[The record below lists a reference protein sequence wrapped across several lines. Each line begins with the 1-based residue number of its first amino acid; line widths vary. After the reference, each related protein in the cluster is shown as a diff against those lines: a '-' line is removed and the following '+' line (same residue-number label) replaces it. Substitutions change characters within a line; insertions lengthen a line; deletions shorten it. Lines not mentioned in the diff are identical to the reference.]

1 MRSRI
6 IIPTDKTKEVAQMGM
21 IERAMEWNRLESRP
35 VPLNMTDKEILDW
48 LDEMQP
54 KVDWEKGNANQ
65 ISGVFLD
72 VPEIGRTFAKT
83 LREAVCRAEAKW
95 KEVNS

>member
-1 MRSRI
+1 
-6 IIPTDKTKEVAQMGM
+6 MGK
-21 IERAMEWNRLESRP
+21 IESLMAKHWTEPRP
-35 VPLNMTDKEILDW
+35 APLNMTDKEILDW

-54 KVDWEKGNANQ
+54 KVEWEKGDANH

-83 LREAVCRAEAKW
+83 VREAVCRAGSKW
-95 KEVNS
+95 KEANE